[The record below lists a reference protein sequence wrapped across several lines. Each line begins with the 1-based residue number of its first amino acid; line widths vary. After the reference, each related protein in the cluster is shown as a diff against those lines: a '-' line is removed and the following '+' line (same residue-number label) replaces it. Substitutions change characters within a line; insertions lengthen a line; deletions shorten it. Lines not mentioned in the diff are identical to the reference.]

1 MSLRTWSFVEILLA
15 SAAWVAVVVMT
26 VAAVGYLKF
35 RSLQRQ
41 IERSESGG
49 LGAVSMGLSEWSLLW
64 LVLPPLL
71 LIVAW
76 LLSRYW

>member
-1 MSLRTWSFVEILLA
+1 MSLRAWSLPEILLA
-15 SAAWVAVVVMT
+15 GAAWVAVVVMT

-41 IERSESGG
+41 IQRSESGG
-49 LGAVSMGLSEWSLLW
+49 LGAVSMGITEWSLLW